1 MNTDY
6 RQLKLFEGFYSEE
19 ERKPPIIKHAEK
31 RKHVVSVTN
40 DAPLLFSQK
49 EMYVATRTSSGL
61 SPMYQTM
68 TSNEVA
74 KYRYGNIYLAE
85 GLNFTSSGMP
95 ILNPYSGDVDFECIA
110 FDKRNKATG
119 KGQAVHFFIDDYK
132 FANQM
137 WNRLEQTVSSLS
149 KFDYVFTPDYSCHV
163 DAPEMIN
170 RMSIYMTRFDG
181 AYMQQVCG
189 YNVIPT
195 YCFGDVDSLKFCLDG
210 LPVNSVIAVCG
221 VGIKWNSTITHLWK
235 YAIRRLEE
243 EKSPTLILV
252 YGEPIEIE
260 GLHTPVRFIQDQISK
275 YFRNLKTIDY
285 GNSTNI

>member
-1 MNTDY
+1 MTKDFK
-6 RQLKLFEGFYSEE
+6 QGVLFEGFYSEE
-19 ERKPPIIKHAEK
+19 TEKPPKTKNAK
-31 RKHVVSVTN
+31 RNHTMSMTYDMPV
-40 DAPLLFSQK
+40 LFTQK
-49 EMYVATRTSSGL
+49 EMYETTRTSSGL

-68 TSNEVA
+68 TSSEVA
-74 KYRYGNIYLAE
+74 KYRNNNIYLAE
-85 GLNFTSSGMP
+85 GMNFTSSGMP
-95 ILNPYSGDVDFECIA
+95 ILNPFTGDANFECVA
-110 FDKRNKATG
+110 FDKRSKETG

-137 WNRLEQTVSSLS
+137 WGRLEQTVSSLS
-149 KFDYVFTPDYSCHV
+149 KFDYVFTPDYSCYV

-170 RMSIYMTRFDG
+170 RINIYKTRFDG

-210 LPVNSVIAVCG
+210 LPTNSVIAVCG
-221 VGIKWNSTITHLWK
+221 VGIKWSETITRLWK
-235 YAIRRLEE
+235 YAIRRLED

-275 YFRNLKTIDY
+275 YFRNIKPIDY